1 MLRDGQTGDWIGT
14 YAGHKG
20 AVWSGRLSRTG
31 LRAVTGSAD
40 FSAYA
45 RRRAALS
52 ARCGRPA
59 DQVRPEDLGGAAGTC
74 LASCGT
80 HGRAWSC
87 TRLATSTLCAPCT
100 LPPYARPAPGNDAPP
115 FGRC

>member
-1 MLRDGQTGDWIGT
+1 MCADGNPMLRDGQTGDWIGT

-45 RRRAALS
+45 NALPL
-52 ARCGRPA
+52 CMLRPY
-59 DQVRPEDLGGAAGTC
+59 R
-74 LASCGT
+74 
-80 HGRAWSC
+80 
-87 TRLATSTLCAPCT
+87 
-100 LPPYARPAPGNDAPP
+100 
-115 FGRC
+115 